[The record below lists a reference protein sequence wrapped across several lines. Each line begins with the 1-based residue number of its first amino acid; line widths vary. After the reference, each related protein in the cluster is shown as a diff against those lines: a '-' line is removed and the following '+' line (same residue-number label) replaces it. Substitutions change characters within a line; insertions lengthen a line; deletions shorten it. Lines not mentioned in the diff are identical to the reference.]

1 MKNAW
6 NKFRNNLDATREDE
20 SGDIVQTILI
30 IAVFVAIVIVVGNLL
45 YKAISKKGTDVS
57 SCINGTTAGT
67 IGSAS
72 KGC

>member
-30 IAVFVAIVIVVGNLL
+30 IAVFVAIVIIVGNLL
-45 YKAISKKGTDVS
+45 YKAISDKGENVS
-57 SCINGTTAGT
+57 KCITGTGAAGA
-67 IGSAS
+67 GNVAA
-72 KGC
+72 GC

>member
-30 IAVFVAIVIVVGNLL
+30 IAVFVAIVIIVGNLL
-45 YKAISKKGTDVS
+45 YKAINKKGTDVS
-57 SCINGTTAGT
+57 DCIAGANATTLA
-67 IGSAS
+67 AE
-72 KGC
+72 KKC

>member
-30 IAVFVAIVIVVGNLL
+30 IAVFVAIVIIVGNLL
-45 YKAISKKGTDVS
+45 YKAINDKGESVSDCIAGANATTLAAGKK
-57 SCINGTTAGT
+57 C
-67 IGSAS
+67 
-72 KGC
+72 